1 MCQLT
6 LCGTCRAFS
15 AKEATEARLP
25 LEHLRK
31 ADREGYF
38 YRIGDRRFEDGYLFK
53 SYNVRNLSLE
63 EGVPPLEELQRFNQ
77 VTFCEPTTTAL
88 AYPAPLYAT
97 YAPEVQILRCLLTT
111 CMAVTETQA
120 ECAVCCLIAGGRTV
134 AIIESGACLQVGVA
148 ARAADTD
155 NEGGELAQLMEA
167 LGEDERAA
175 GGTKFGRDDKVIVM
189 EGELKTLV
197 GRVVEVKGDG
207 FVRIMPI
214 LEGLEELDLPARH
227 LQKFFQARP

>member
-1 MCQLT
+1 MLMRF
-6 LCGTCRAFS
+6 LGRSACR
-15 AKEATEARLP
+15 T
-25 LEHLRK
+25 H
-31 ADREGYF
+31 EG
-38 YRIGDRRFEDGYLFK
+38 
-53 SYNVRNLSLE
+53 
-63 EGVPPLEELQRFNQ
+63 
-77 VTFCEPTTTAL
+77 A
-88 AYPAPLYAT
+88 
-97 YAPEVQILRCLLTT
+97 
-111 CMAVTETQA
+111 M
-120 ECAVCCLIAGGRTV
+120 
-134 AIIESGACLQVGVA
+134 CLQVGVA

-214 LEGLEELDLPARH
+214 LEGLDELDLPARH
-227 LQKFFQARP
+227 LQKYFQVLFCASLFFSQFTTSCTTACSLRRPAGQFQHLQSCMYH